1 MDKDKPFANTIF
13 YFPRKEECRMQDIR
27 NSDGRLVC
35 RLDEATGTVEISIK
49 GCTTLIKRKPDGTM
63 EVVNIK
69 KPAAWEQQAIEIRE
83 TA

>member
-1 MDKDKPFANTIF
+1 
-13 YFPRKEECRMQDIR
+13 MQDIR

-69 KPAAWEQQAIEIRE
+69 KPAA
-83 TA
+83 